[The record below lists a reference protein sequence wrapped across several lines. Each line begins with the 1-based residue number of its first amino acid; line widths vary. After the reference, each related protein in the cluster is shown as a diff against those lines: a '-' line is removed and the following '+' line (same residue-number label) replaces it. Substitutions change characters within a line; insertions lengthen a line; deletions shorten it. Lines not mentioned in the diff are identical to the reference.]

1 MRYVNRTLIVSCI
14 FLMLGCQ
21 VTGGLHSG
29 DFNKEINLLRSS
41 YCPNVDSCREEI
53 LKRNDFVTRYRGQNL
68 SKYEQ
73 YQLSNL
79 IRELDELKFE
89 KMSFPRYC
97 SSSKDCES
105 KIQIAE
111 TILKN
116 IVPPI
121 TNQYP
126 ILRDMN
132 MKSMETELKDLH
144 KSKNNFAA
152 DDIQKKKPG
161 VKIGMTAKQVIENTS
176 WGKPNKVNRTT
187 NRYGTREQWV
197 YGDGNY
203 LYFENGILT
212 SIQN

>member
-1 MRYVNRTLIVSCI
+1 MLYVNRILVFS
-14 FLMLGCQ
+14 FVLLMLGCQ
-21 VTGGLHSG
+21 VTGSLHSG
-29 DFNKEINLLRSS
+29 NFNREINSFRSS
-41 YCPNVDSCREEI
+41 YCSNVDSCREEI
-53 LKRNDFVTRYRGQNL
+53 LKRNDFVTRYKGQNL

-73 YQLSNL
+73 YQLSNV
-79 IRELDELKFE
+79 IKELDELKFE

-97 SSSKDCES
+97 SSAKDCES
-105 KIQIAE
+105 KIQVAE
-111 TILKN
+111 NILKN

-132 MKSMETELKDLH
+132 MKSMESDLEDLR
-144 KSKNNFAA
+144 KTKRNYAA

-197 YGDGNY
+197 YGGGNY

>member
-1 MRYVNRTLIVSCI
+1 MLYVNRTLTFSCV

-29 DFNKEINLLRSS
+29 NFNQEINSLRSS
-41 YCPNVDSCREEI
+41 YCRNVDSCREEI
-53 LKRNDFVTRYRGQNL
+53 LKRNDFVTRYKGQNL

-97 SSSKDCES
+97 SSTTDCES

-111 TILKN
+111 IILKN
-116 IVPPI
+116 VVPPI

-132 MKSMETELKDLH
+132 MKSMETELEDLR
-144 KSKNNFAA
+144 KSKKNYAA

-161 VKIGMTAKQVIENTS
+161 VKIGMTSKQVIENTS

-187 NRYGTREQWV
+187 NRYGAREQWV
-197 YGDGNY
+197 YGGGNY